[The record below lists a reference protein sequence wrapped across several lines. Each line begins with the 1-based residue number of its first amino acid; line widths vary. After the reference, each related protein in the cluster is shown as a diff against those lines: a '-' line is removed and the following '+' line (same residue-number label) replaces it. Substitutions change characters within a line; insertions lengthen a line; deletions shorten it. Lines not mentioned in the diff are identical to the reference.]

1 MLTIAPARRRR
12 AGRGKIA
19 IALAGG
25 GPLGAFYSLGA
36 LHAFAEAIIGR
47 GLTEFDVY
55 VGVSSGSLVAAGLA
69 NGFDTTTLGMTFIQD
84 ESTLF
89 PFSPG
94 ELLRPAFAEYAGRLA
109 RVPQV
114 LSRLARQYSKDPLR
128 SGWPAVM
135 GAVGELVPAALF
147 DNGRLERY
155 LHEVF
160 TSEGHTDDFR
170 RLPGRL
176 SVVATDLNTGES
188 VTFGDRGHDRVPISR
203 ALIASAALPGLYPAV
218 RIDGHHYVDGA
229 LTRTLDATAALEAG
243 CGLVICIN
251 PLVPFDAARDPG
263 GSRINLA
270 ERGLPAVLG
279 QTFRALIHS
288 RMQIKMAGYSQ
299 SYPRA
304 DILLFEPD
312 RHDEQFFFTN
322 VFRYAG
328 RRRLANHAYQRTR
341 RDLLAHAA
349 TLAPLL
355 EQHGLGLDT
364 RLLRD
369 PERRFSTAARE
380 RSAHVRQVTR
390 RLGRA
395 VGRLEQMI
403 AAQQRPGR
411 SAWQPVGR
419 RGR

>member
-1 MLTIAPARRRR
+1 MLTIAPARRPR
-12 AGRGKIA
+12 AGRGKLA

-36 LHAFAEAIIGR
+36 LHAFGEAIVGR
-47 GLTEFDVY
+47 ALTDFDVY

-69 NGFDTTTLGMTFIQD
+69 NGFDTTTLGTTFIHD

-94 ELLRPAFAEYAGRLA
+94 ELLRPALGQYAGRIA
-109 RVPQV
+109 RIPQV
-114 LSRLARQYSKDPLR
+114 LARLARQCAREPLQ
-128 SGWPAVM
+128 SGW
-135 GAVGELVPAALF
+135 GAIMAALGELVPAALF
-147 DNGRLERY
+147 DNRPLERY

-176 SVVATDLNTGES
+176 SVVATDLNTGEP
-188 VTFGDRGHDRVPISR
+188 VTFGDRRHDRVPISR

-229 LTRTLDATAALEAG
+229 LTRTLDATAALESG
-243 CGLVICIN
+243 CGLLICIN
-251 PLVPFDAARDPG
+251 PLVPFDASRDPG
-263 GSRINLA
+263 GVRTRINLA

-288 RMQIKMAGYSQ
+288 RMQLKMAGYSE
-299 SYPRA
+299 SHPRA
-304 DILLFEPD
+304 DILLLEPD

-322 VFRYAG
+322 VFRYSG

-341 RDLLAHAA
+341 RDLLAHAG
-349 TLAPLL
+349 TLVPLL
-355 EQHGLGLDT
+355 RQHGLDLDT

-395 VGRLEQMI
+395 VGRLEDMI
-403 AAQQRPGR
+403 AARQQSR
-411 SAWQPVGR
+411 
-419 RGR
+419 

>member
-1 MLTIAPARRRR
+1 VLTIGPARRRR
-12 AGRGKIA
+12 AGRGKLA

-36 LHAFAEAIIGR
+36 LHALAEAIVGR
-47 GLTEFDVY
+47 ALTDFDVY

-69 NGFDTTTLGMTFIQD
+69 NGFDTTTLGMTFIHD

-89 PFSPG
+89 PFSPSA
-94 ELLRPAFAEYAGRLA
+94 LLRPAFGEYA
-109 RVPQV
+109 
-114 LSRLARQYSKDPLR
+114 SRLARIPAVLMGIARQFSRDPLR

-135 GAVGELVPAALF
+135 GALGELVPAALF
-147 DNGRLERY
+147 DNRGLERY
-155 LHEVF
+155 LHAVF

-176 SVVATDLNTGES
+176 NVVATDLNTGEAVS
-188 VTFGDRGHDRVPISR
+188 FGDRRHDRVPISR
-203 ALIASAALPGLYPAV
+203 ALVASAALPGLYPAV
-218 RIDGHHYVDGA
+218 EIDGHHYVDGA
-229 LTRTLDATAALEAG
+229 LTRTLDATYALEAG

-251 PLVPFDAARDPG
+251 PLVPFDASRDPG
-263 GSRINLA
+263 ARINLA
-270 ERGLPAVLG
+270 ERGLPVVLG

-288 RMQIKMAGYSQ
+288 RMQIKMASYSAE
-299 SYPRA
+299 YPRA
-304 DILLFEPD
+304 DMLLLEPD
-312 RHDEQFFFTN
+312 RHDEEFFFTN

-341 RDLLAHAA
+341 RDLLAHAGA
-349 TLAPLL
+349 LAPLL
-355 EQHGLGLDT
+355 EQHGLALDVG
-364 RLLRD
+364 LLRD

-395 VGRLEQMI
+395 VGRLEGVI
-403 AAQQRPGR
+403 AAQRHPR
-411 SAWQPVGR
+411 
-419 RGR
+419 

>member
-1 MLTIAPARRRR
+1 MLTIEPARRRR
-12 AGRGKIA
+12 AGRGKLA

-25 GPLGAFYSLGA
+25 GPLGAFYALGA
-36 LHAFAEAIIGR
+36 LHALEEAIVGR
-47 GLTEFDVY
+47 ALTEFDVY

-69 NGFDTTTLGMTFIQD
+69 NGFDTTTLGMTFIHD

-94 ELLRPAFAEYAGRLA
+94 ALLTPALGEYAGRLA
-109 RVPQV
+109 RIPQV
-114 LSRLARQYSKDPLR
+114 LAGIARQFARDPLR

-135 GAVGELVPAALF
+135 GALGELVPAALF
-147 DNGRLERY
+147 DNAGLERY
-155 LHEVF
+155 LRTVF

-176 SVVATDLNTGES
+176 HVVATDLNTGES
-188 VTFGDRGHDRVPISR
+188 VSFGGRGHDRVAISR
-203 ALIASAALPGLYPAV
+203 ALTASAALPGLYPAV
-218 RIDGHHYVDGA
+218 EIDGHHYVDGA
-229 LTRTLDATAALEAG
+229 LTRTLDASFALEAG

-251 PLVPFDAARDPG
+251 PLVPFDA
-263 GSRINLA
+263 SREAQGKGINLA
-270 ERGLPAVLG
+270 ERGLPVVLG

-288 RMQIKMAGYSQ
+288 RMQIKMASYAE

-341 RDLLAHAA
+341 RDLLARAA
-349 TLAPLL
+349 TLAPVLA
-355 EQHGLGLDT
+355 QHGLGLDVAQ
-364 RLLRD
+364 LRD

-380 RSAHVRQVTR
+380 RSAHVRLVTR

-395 VGRLEQMI
+395 LGRLEGII
-403 AAQQRPGR
+403 AARQQSG
-411 SAWQPVGR
+411 
-419 RGR
+419 